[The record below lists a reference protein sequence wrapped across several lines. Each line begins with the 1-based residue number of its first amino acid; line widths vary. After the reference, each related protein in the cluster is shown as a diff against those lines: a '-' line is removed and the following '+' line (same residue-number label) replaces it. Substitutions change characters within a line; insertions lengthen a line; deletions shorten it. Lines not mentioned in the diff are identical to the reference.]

1 MGIFMSFKMA
11 VSSIVSNK
19 ARSFLTMLGII
30 IGVMAVIIMVNL
42 VNASMMG
49 MKEWMDKMGTN
60 IIEVSIYRD
69 GSTTR
74 NVGPEQMEQLARENP
89 DVIQYISPTVSGSKM
104 IKNGN
109 RNYNGRVNGVGN
121 HYAEINKRNMSYGEF
136 FSSSEVANRASVAII
151 GEYTRQKLFG
161 NRDPVG
167 QQIRIDGEV
176 FTVMGVFEQTESEL
190 AEWGDDA
197 GVWIPYTRAM
207 RLFKSNIVNEY
218 TVTSVDENNS
228 KNAEKLIK
236 DYLYKIFRTEDY
248 WIYNQA
254 ENLQEMNQEI
264 NGLTLLAAAIAGI
277 SLLVGGIGI
286 MNIML
291 VTVTERTR
299 EIGIRKAVGA
309 RTRTILTQ
317 FLIESA
323 SISCMGGMVGIG
335 IGIVGSEFAT
345 MAMQLPSVPMLDQ
358 LPIILFSFGFS
369 ALVGV
374 FFGFY
379 PAFKAARLNP
389 IEALRYE

>member
-11 VSSIVSNK
+11 INSILSNK
-19 ARSFLTMLGII
+19 ARSVLTMLGII
-30 IGVMAVIIMVNL
+30 IGVLAVIVMVNL

-60 IIEVSIYRD
+60 IIEVSIYRQGD
-69 GSTTR
+69 TTR
-74 NVGPEQMEQLARENP
+74 NVSPSDMEQLARDNP
-89 DVIQYISPTVSGSKM
+89 DVIQYVSPQITNSKM
-104 IKNGN
+104 VKNGN
-109 RNYNGRVNGVGN
+109 RNYDARIWGVGE
-121 HYAEINKRNMSYGEF
+121 HYSEINKRAMSYGDF
-136 FSSSEVANRASVAII
+136 FSASDVRNRASVAVL
-151 GEYTRQKLFG
+151 GEYSRQKLFG

-167 QQIRIDGEV
+167 QTIRVDGEM
-176 FTVMGVFEQTESEL
+176 FTVIGVFEQTDSEL
-190 AEWGDDA
+190 SEWGDDS
-197 GVWIPYTRAM
+197 VIYIPYTRAM
-207 RLFKSNIVNEY
+207 RLFKNKNITYY
-218 TVTSVDENNS
+218 TVTSVDEDNS
-228 KNAEKLIK
+228 KAAETLVK
-236 DYLYKIFRTEDY
+236 DYLYKIFQTEDY
-248 WIYNQA
+248 WVYNQA

-309 RTRTILTQ
+309 KTRTILAQ

-323 SISCMGGMVGIG
+323 TISCLGGLIGIG
-335 IGIVGSEFAT
+335 LGIVGSEFAT
-345 MAMQLPSVPMLDQ
+345 MVMQLPSVPMLDQ
-358 LPIILFSFGFS
+358 MPIILFSFGFS

-389 IEALRYE
+389 IDALRYE